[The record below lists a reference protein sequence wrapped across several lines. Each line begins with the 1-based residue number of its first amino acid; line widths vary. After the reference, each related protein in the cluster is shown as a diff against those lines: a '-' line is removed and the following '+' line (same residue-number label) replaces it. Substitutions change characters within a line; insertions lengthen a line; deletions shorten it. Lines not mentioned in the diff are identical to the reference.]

1 MPTIHS
7 VPNDDEQDAQY
18 DPYDPQS
25 LCDNGTAPID
35 VESVLTAVPVRKPK
49 RTEFVRVHSGDDYMV
64 PSMRVLERDTG
75 MDTESYLVTRQMQHL
90 VSDELRQVR
99 LYTAIT
105 KRGTVFLW
113 PIKLP
118 GDSNDRIRRISDTA
132 IQCAEQAKKLWV
144 KVRWDRDLGGYAMQ
158 RATGELGEPQW
169 PGESLRDL
177 IEKAFQH
184 NLIDRPDH
192 PVIMELSGEL

>member
-1 MPTIHS
+1 MATIHS
-7 VPNDDEQDAQY
+7 VPDDNDAPKY

-25 LCDNGTAPID
+25 LCDNGSAPVD
-35 VESVLTAVPVRKPK
+35 VESVLTAVPVRRPK
-49 RTEFVRVHSGDDYMV
+49 RVEFVRVHPDDAYMV

-75 MDTESYLVTRQMQHL
+75 TDTESYLVTPQVQHL

-113 PIKLP
+113 PVKLP
-118 GDSNDRIRRISDTA
+118 GDGNDRIRRISDTA
-132 IQCAEQAKKLWV
+132 IQCAEQAKTLWV
-144 KVRWDRDLGGYAMQ
+144 KVCWDRDLGGYTMQ
-158 RATGELGEPQW
+158 RAKGELGEPQW
-169 PGESLRDL
+169 PPQSLRDL
-177 IEKAFQH
+177 IEMAFQY

-192 PVIMELSGEL
+192 PVIRELAGEL